1 MSAKDRYH
9 NAVRNALLKEKCIS
23 SDQGGNCP
31 MDRLE
36 QYRKAIQK
44 LLQSYSLDSAN
55 SSTFETQ
62 VLFDRD
68 HDHYQLVSLG
78 WQGHR
83 RFYSVLMHLD
93 IKDGKIWI
101 QRNETDRLIAQEL
114 VEMGI
119 ARDHIVLGLQPDYAR
134 SDTGYSVA

>member
-1 MSAKDRYH
+1 
-9 NAVRNALLKEKCIS
+9 
-23 SDQGGNCP
+23 

-36 QYRKAIQK
+36 QYRKAIQE
-44 LLQSYSLDSAN
+44 LLQDYVADSCN
-55 SSTFETQ
+55 ETNFETQ
-62 VLFDRD
+62 VLCDRD

-93 IKDGKIWI
+93 IKESKIWI

-114 VEMGI
+114 VSMGVEKE
-119 ARDHIVLGLQPDYAR
+119 DIVLGLQPEYAR
-134 SDTGYSVA
+134 ADTGYSVA